1 MRLALFDLDNTLL
14 AGDSDYEW
22 GQFLIDRGVLDR
34 SRYEAQNS
42 AYYEQ
47 YVAGTLD
54 IHEYL
59 GFALRPLAEHSAQDL
74 ARWHAQFMRERIAP
88 MIQPAARALVRSHL
102 ERGDLCAIITA
113 TNSFVTAPIA
123 REFGVPHLIATEP
136 ESRDG
141 RFTGRVAG
149 TPCFREGKVR
159 RLEEW
164 LAALGRA
171 LPDFSET
178 SCYSDSHNDLPLLE
192 RVGRP
197 VAVDPDEPLAR
208 HAAARGWKV
217 ISLRAGTA
225 PPLDTIAAPK

>member
-22 GQFLIDRGVLDR
+22 GQFLVDRGVLDR
-34 SRYEAQNS
+34 DTYEAQNR
-42 AYYEQ
+42 AYFDQ

-59 GFALRPLAEHSAQDL
+59 GFALRPLAEHAPADL
-74 ARWHAQFMRERIAP
+74 ARWHGEFMRDRILP
-88 MIQPAARALVRSHL
+88 MLTARSRALVRRHL

-113 TNSFVTAPIA
+113 TNSFVTRPIA
-123 REFGVPHLIATEP
+123 REFGVSHLIATEP
-136 ESRDG
+136 ESRGG

-164 LAALGRA
+164 LATQGRELG
-171 LPDFSET
+171 DFAESAF
-178 SCYSDSHNDLPLLE
+178 YSDSHNDLPLLE
-192 RVGRP
+192 RVTRP
-197 VAVDPDEPLAR
+197 VAVDPDEQLQTEAR
-208 HAAARGWKV
+208 RRRWEV
-217 ISLRAGTA
+217 ISLRE
-225 PPLDTIAAPK
+225 